1 MQHLEPEVGQH
12 LGLWATSL
20 NRIVTILRLLK
31 SSVAATKGADDGKL
45 GFETPEEIPAE
56 KVKTGTN
63 LRDSPLRTSGQTS
76 IGFQDEFYYNRS
88 IKHYKGCIQVPS

>member
-1 MQHLEPEVGQH
+1 MQHLEPKVGQH

-20 NRIVTILRLLK
+20 NRIVTTLREF
-31 SSVAATKGADDGKL
+31 SGCTQKGADDGKL
-45 GFETPEEIPAE
+45 GFETPDGIPAE